1 MTTPT
6 SSTPLLGNMATSF
19 VNSRTLWRT
28 GALFTAVGMLAGA
41 FGAHGLQK
49 RPGIT
54 PENLRAWGSAAQY
67 AVFNGLGLLLISM
80 HPRFAT
86 HKFAGPAIATGGFI
100 FSSSIVALVLARDKF
115 RWLGP
120 ITPIGGSLMIAGYIA
135 LAL

>member
-1 MTTPT
+1 
-6 SSTPLLGNMATSF
+6 MASSF
-19 VNSRTLWRT
+19 VNSRVLWRT

-49 RPGIT
+49 RPGVT
-54 PENLRAWGSAAQY
+54 PENIRAWGTAAQY

-86 HKFAGPAIATGGFI
+86 HKFAGPAIAAGGFI

-120 ITPIGGSLMIAGYIA
+120 FTPLGGSLMIAGYIA

>member
-6 SSTPLLGNMATSF
+6 SSTPLLGNMASF
-19 VNSRTLWRT
+19 ANSKILWRT
-28 GALFTAVGMLAGA
+28 GALFTAIGMLAGA

-49 RPGIT
+49 RPGTT

-86 HKFAGPAIATGGFI
+86 HKFAGPAIAAGGFL
-100 FSSSIVALVLARDKF
+100 FSSSIVALVLGRDKF